1 MTDLRVNLLQYD
13 IIWQDRAANIALID
27 GYLLDLAPNETDLIV
42 LPEMFTTGFTMNAAA
57 NAEPWENSI
66 TRAWLAV
73 TAKRL
78 NAAVVGSF
86 IVEVGGKYYNRL
98 VFMRPDGHCDTY
110 DKRHLF
116 AMAGEH
122 EVFTAGIEKL
132 LVMWRGWRL
141 MPLICYDLRFP
152 VWSRNT
158 LDYDVLIYIA
168 NWPARRGAHWQNL
181 LVARAI
187 ENQCFTLAV
196 NRVGVD
202 GNGLT
207 YSGDSA
213 VINANGDKI
222 ADANEAATLVHA
234 VLSRREL
241 DDFRN
246 RLPFLKDRD

>member
-1 MTDLRVNLLQYD
+1 MTDLRISLLQYD
-13 IIWQDRAANIALID
+13 IVWHDCAANIALID
-27 GYLLDLAPNETDLIV
+27 GYLAHLAPNKTDLIV

-57 NAEPWENSI
+57 YAEPWENSI
-66 TRAWLAV
+66 TRTWLAA

-78 NAAVVGSF
+78 NAAVIGSF
-86 IVEVGGKYYNRL
+86 IVEMNGKYYNRL
-98 VFMRPDGHCDTY
+98 VFMRPDGQCDTY

-116 AMAGEH
+116 AMGGEQK
-122 EVFTAGIEKL
+122 VFTAGIEKL

-158 LDYDVLIYIA
+158 LDYDALIYIA
-168 NWPARRGAHWQNL
+168 NWPTQRVGHWRNL
-181 LVARAI
+181 LVARSI
-187 ENQCFTLAV
+187 ENQCFTIAV

-202 GNGLT
+202 GNGLH
-207 YSGDSA
+207 YSGNSA
-213 VINANGDKI
+213 VTDANGDKI

-241 DDFRN
+241 DDFRA